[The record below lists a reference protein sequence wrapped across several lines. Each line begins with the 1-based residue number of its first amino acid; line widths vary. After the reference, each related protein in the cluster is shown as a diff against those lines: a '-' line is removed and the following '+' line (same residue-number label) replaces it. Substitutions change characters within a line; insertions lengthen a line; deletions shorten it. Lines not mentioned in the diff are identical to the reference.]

1 MRNVFRCPFPTYPDE
16 SKLKDGRESP
26 VDGVT
31 DVFDG
36 DAVAEDD
43 PVFEIRC
50 LSGLLGVDSN
60 LRADHQND
68 SVVVI
73 SG

>member
-1 MRNVFRCPFPTYPDE
+1 MN
-16 SKLKDGRESP
+16 GM
-26 VDGVT
+26 T

-43 PVFEIRC
+43 PVFEIGR

-60 LRADHQND
+60 LRARIVKSQQNTRLPFNPE
-68 SVVVI
+68 VVRI
-73 SG
+73 GFRTRLR